1 MNFSTFTKTYF
12 FSWKGLIILYLLLS
26 LMATIVA
33 LSRGD
38 KVYEGQK
45 THYTYYN
52 NYLIFKNSYSHLKAN
67 ANLYKDYPEEVWD
80 LYKYSPTFAIF
91 FAPLSL
97 MPDWLGLSL
106 WNIINV
112 FALVF
117 AIYFLPGDD
126 KKRQLWIL
134 LALVIEVLT
143 SIQNQQSNGLMAG
156 LMIGAFALMERDKL
170 FWAAGLLMFS
180 VYVKLFGLVGF
191 ALFLFYPNK
200 IKAAYSTLIWG
211 VILFA
216 LPLINVDF
224 HSLIVQYKN
233 WGVMLANDHDGSLG
247 FSVLGWLSSWFHL
260 NINKNLILLI
270 GVVLYLIPVIKFKK
284 WEEQKFRLL
293 MLSSTLIWVVIFNH
307 KAESPTFVIAMAGAL
322 IWFFNSPK
330 TKFNTTLFI
339 LAMVFTSLSPTDIFP
354 AFIRNEIFIPYCIKV
369 VPMILIWGKI
379 IYELAVEK
387 SPKRLTANTEDT

>member
-1 MNFSTFTKTYF
+1 
-12 FSWKGLIILYLLLS
+12 
-26 LMATIVA
+26 VA
-33 LSRGD
+33 ISKGD
-38 KVYEGQK
+38 KVYNGKQ
-45 THYTYYN
+45 THYKHYN
-52 NYLIFKNSYSHLKAN
+52 NYLIFKNSYSHLEAN
-67 ANLYKDYPEEVWD
+67 TNLYKKYPEEVWD

-112 FALVF
+112 LALVF

-126 KKRQLWIL
+126 KKRHLWIL
-134 LALVIEVLT
+134 LALGIEVLT
-143 SIQNQQSNGLMAG
+143 SLQNQQSNALMAG
-156 LMIGAFALMERDKL
+156 LMIGAFILMERDKL

-180 VYVKLFGLVGF
+180 VFIKLFGLVGF

-211 VILFA
+211 MILFA
-216 LPLINVDF
+216 LPLITIDF
-224 HSLIVQYKN
+224 HSLIAQYKN

-247 FSVLGWLSSWFHL
+247 FSVLGWLNSWFHI
-260 NINKNLILLI
+260 NINKNIVLLV
-270 GVVLYLIPVIKFKK
+270 GVVIYLIPFIKIKK
-284 WEEQKFRLL
+284 WRDYNFRLM
-293 MLSSTLIWVVIFNH
+293 MLASTLIWVVIFNH
-307 KAESPTFVIAMAGAL
+307 KAESATFVIAMAGAL

-330 TKFNTTLFI
+330 TKLNIALFV

-354 AFIRNEIFIPYCIKV
+354 AFIRNEIFIPYSIKA

-379 IYELAVEK
+379 IYELLVEK
-387 SPKRLTANTEDT
+387 SPKRIAANTEDA